1 MLLVDVIAWLKEE
14 FIKVC
19 KSGNAKKVEA
29 TIMNGANVNIKS
41 GYGYSALM
49 YAVLYGH
56 TETANLLRSYGAK

>member
-41 GYGYSALM
+41 GYGYSAL
-49 YAVLYGH
+49 
-56 TETANLLRSYGAK
+56 TALRKKSPASKRKRRR